1 MKLYLI
7 GTLVLLLT
15 IVAQSPSVDAQ
26 EQRAQI
32 KGPKDSTDQYS
43 GTVYGPIDS
52 NDTLWRIANRYRQNQ
67 NLSVYQVMVAIQE
80 LNPDAFENG
89 NLNLLV
95 NGAMLR
101 LPSERYIARI
111 DAELAQRRAEQD
123 DNEWAQQVNAPG
135 SSLKNI
141 KPPVPLVNQ
150 ADLNETKAD
159 LEQQLTNL
167 DTEQTRQFEEVQRQL
182 AASIENFEALLDENR
197 KLFDRIDQVNTDLMN
212 LKTEVEGDV
221 KVQMDEQ
228 LALQKELLDLF
239 KQEQQ
244 NQQTREQASIINKL
258 NQPLVWA
265 VLGTLLMIIIVVVA
279 VMKVLRKGKT
289 EPAEIAPQVA
299 PAPQEMA
306 PAPSTEMDD
315 LSTAITDELDT
326 AELDDDDLFSDDD
339 LLDDVLST
347 ELEDAL
353 DDDLETFAE
362 ISEDDMLVPED
373 DSSLFEEGGSELGQD
388 DLDSLFDDDLVGDAD
403 IGNELD
409 VALDDDLDGIDIS
422 GDETDLLD
430 EMAQTSE
437 SELMEDVLDDS
448 EIEDIAMAS
457 SEIDE
462 QASDPADDIVD
473 EDDIDALLAGNSG
486 DTEAESLDDELS
498 GAGITVPDVDD
509 DDEKPE
515 ISIDDLLEANE
526 EESRIPVEDG
536 VVDDSMLDKL
546 DEEITQQNQDLDKI
560 TDEIIQEIDQ
570 LEAMGITGED
580 DDFEEEI
587 ETAQPDGDAMGLQDI
602 DAFADEIENVDIENA
617 EDFDDPLSD
626 DLIAEL
632 QAQDPV
638 EHTDDDLAADID
650 ELDALSSELLGELEA
665 DEAQNDSQ
673 NDALTNELLDE
684 LEASDES
691 EEDSDFDKPQQE
703 FDASEDLADELL
715 AELENEIGEDDISSD
730 TPLVDET
737 DALADELL
745 AELEDE
751 LEEDVALTE
760 EAPIDDTDL
769 LAQELLNELESLPD
783 VEPEAV
789 EDDIEFEFDEPD
801 VEDAGDDELEYEV
814 EEQPQDAADDL
825 DDIEIEETHELDDD
839 IVENELE
846 SDEAFELDQDV
857 VEDEL
862 ESAETFELDDDVVED
877 ELESDET
884 FELDDDVV
892 EDGLESDETFELD
905 EDVVEDDLE
914 SDETFELDEDV
925 VEDDLES
932 DETFE
937 LDEDVVEEQLES
949 EETYALDDNPV
960 EQDDPPMDEVFAG
973 ETSEDVDPLDAAL
986 DDFDKQI
993 MDDIPAFGESEN
1005 TQSDNDF
1012 DDSILDSA
1020 FDSVDDFA
1028 LEQEVDGE
1036 VPQKTNQS
1044 RTEDNEVSELEDVPG
1059 LDDWLTTD
1067 SKPEDSAILDEL
1079 DSQDF
1084 DELLE
1089 SIEESETSSDEE
1101 KIEEALSL
1109 DNPDL
1114 DLQALLSDPDG
1125 DIEVDTDASTN
1136 EMEFV
1141 DVETLM
1147 NESLDADVPVL
1158 DDTPLDLDV
1167 SLAEFTGVGDDD
1179 DVIDIDKDA
1188 GQNTNLDLARAY
1200 IEMGDSEGAKDLL
1213 NDVLQ
1218 NGTEEQK
1225 TEASTLMQK
1234 LKS

>member
-101 LPSERYIARI
+101 LPSERYVARI

-265 VLGTLLMIIIVVVA
+265 VLGTLLMIIIVVVV

-289 EPAEIAPQVA
+289 EPAEIVPQVA

-409 VALDDDLDGIDIS
+409 AALDDDDLDGIDIS

-473 EDDIDALLAGNSG
+473 EDDIDALLAGNIG

-580 DDFEEEI
+580 DDFEDEI

-617 EDFDDPLSD
+617 DDFDDPLSD

-684 LEASDES
+684 LEASDEN
-691 EEDSDFDKPQQE
+691 EEDSDFDTPQQE

-760 EAPIDDTDL
+760 EAPIDETDL

-801 VEDAGDDELEYEV
+801 EEDAGDEELEYEV

-825 DDIEIEETHELDDD
+825 DDIEIEETLELDDD

-846 SDEAFELDQDV
+846 SDEAFELD
-857 VEDEL
+857 
-862 ESAETFELDDDVVED
+862 
-877 ELESDET
+877 
-884 FELDDDVV
+884 
-892 EDGLESDETFELD
+892 
-905 EDVVEDDLE
+905 
-914 SDETFELDEDV
+914 
-925 VEDDLES
+925 
-932 DETFE
+932 
-937 LDEDVVEEQLES
+937 EDVVEEQLES
-949 EETYALDDNPV
+949 KETYALDDNPV

-1036 VPQKTNQS
+1036 VPQETNQS